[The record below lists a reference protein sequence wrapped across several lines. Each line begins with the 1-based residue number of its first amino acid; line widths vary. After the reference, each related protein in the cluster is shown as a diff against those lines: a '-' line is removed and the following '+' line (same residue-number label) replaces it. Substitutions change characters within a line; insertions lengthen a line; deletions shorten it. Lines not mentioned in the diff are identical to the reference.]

1 MLNSHIRNCGAP
13 TSQPHPAFVQ
23 YSNAGIFLNIIYKPS
38 TYKKSFLAEAHLAER
53 EGFEPPLVLPK
64 AVFKTAAINHSAIS
78 PGAKIKQFLIPQSN
92 LNYPNADLFV
102 YLYIVKIN

>member
-1 MLNSHIRNCGAP
+1 MAMLIFHSRNCGAP
-13 TSQPHPAFVQ
+13 TSQ
-23 YSNAGIFLNIIYKPS
+23 
-38 TYKKSFLAEAHLAER
+38 AER